1 MEGEAE
7 NPKKAKREKAA
18 IALTLLALIAA
29 AGTYWETHRMVTHG
43 DVKDRPR
50 LKIISSRA
58 SKQDDHFINV
68 LLEIR
73 NDGESGATLTEI
85 SSQPLTGTVE
95 ENTDNQACY
104 DELRDA
110 KPFIDPGGEDR
121 EELLKNRSRPVV
133 LLVELPPHCMGRVNV
148 LAAKINLTYSDPFKN
163 VYEQHEYI
171 SPEIR

>member
-7 NPKKAKREKAA
+7 NPKKAKREKVA

-121 EELLKNRSRPVV
+121 EEPKSARCASGGIAAALYGQGECFGGQDQSDLQRSIQER
-133 LLVELPPHCMGRVNV
+133 LR
-148 LAAKINLTYSDPFKN
+148 AARI
-163 VYEQHEYI
+163 H
-171 SPEIR
+171 